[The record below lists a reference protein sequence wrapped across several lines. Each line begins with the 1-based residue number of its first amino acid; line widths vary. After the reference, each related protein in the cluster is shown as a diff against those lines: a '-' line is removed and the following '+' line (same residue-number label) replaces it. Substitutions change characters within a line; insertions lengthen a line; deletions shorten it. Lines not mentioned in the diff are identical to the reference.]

1 MHQLIS
7 GVAHIGIRVRDLE
20 RSRAFYRVLGF
31 ELTGGPFGSE
41 PVAIL
46 SHPSGVEINLIINA
60 AGERDHNVLMDDA
73 VKHAGYTHVALTCP
87 DLQAAMAELER
98 AGIQLSGGPVTFPTG
113 HRAIF
118 LRDPDRNVIELN
130 QPESAAAHG

>member
-1 MHQLIS
+1 L
-7 GVAHIGIRVRDLE
+7 
-20 RSRAFYRVLGF
+20 LGF
-31 ELTGGPFGSE
+31 ELTGGPFGTE

-60 AGERDHNVLMDDA
+60 NAGPDHNVLMDEA
-73 VKHAGYTHVALTCP
+73 TKHAGFTHVALACRDIT
-87 DLQAAMAELER
+87 AAQAELER
-98 AGIQLSGGPVTFPTG
+98 AGVQLSGGPVTFPGG

-130 QPESAAAHG
+130 QPGPAS